1 MENLS
6 PENRLKGE
14 AMNLLYEV
22 LIVLHFIGMAGLLG
36 GLLVGVSE
44 KPLRIKVAS
53 LHSGLLV
60 LLAGIF
66 LIIVNAMQHAKD
78 DSVELLDHSK
88 LGIKLLFV
96 VIILVLGFLN
106 VKKSEVKRSTYMTMF
121 GLAVAN
127 VLIAVFW

>member
-1 MENLS
+1 
-6 PENRLKGE
+6 
-14 AMNLLYEV
+14 MNVLYEV
-22 LIVLHFIGMAGLLG
+22 LVVLHFIGMAGLLG

-66 LIIVNAMQHAKD
+66 LIVVNAMQHAKD

-96 VIILVLGFLN
+96 VVILVLGFLN

>member
-1 MENLS
+1 
-6 PENRLKGE
+6 
-14 AMNLLYEV
+14 MNLAYEV
-22 LIVLHFIGMAGLLG
+22 LVVLHFIGMAGLLG
-36 GLLVGVSE
+36 GLLVGVGE
-44 KPLRIKVAS
+44 KPLQIKVAS

-78 DSVELLDHSK
+78 ESVELLDHSK

-96 VIILVLGFLN
+96 IAILVLGFLN
-106 VKKSEVKRSTYMTMF
+106 VKKSEVKRSTYMTIF
-121 GLAVAN
+121 TLALAN

>member
-1 MENLS
+1 
-6 PENRLKGE
+6 
-14 AMNLLYEV
+14 MNLLYEV
-22 LIVLHFIGMAGLLG
+22 LVVLHFIGMAGLLG
-36 GLLVGVSE
+36 GLLVDVSE

-60 LLAGIF
+60 LLAGLF

-96 VIILVLGFLN
+96 VVILVLGFLN

>member
-1 MENLS
+1 
-6 PENRLKGE
+6 
-14 AMNLLYEV
+14 MNLLYEV
-22 LIVLHFIGMAGLLG
+22 LVVLHFIGMAGLLG
-36 GLLVGVSE
+36 GILVGVSE

-66 LIIVNAMQHAKD
+66 LIVVYAMQHAKD
-78 DSVELLDHSK
+78 DSVELLDHTK
-88 LGIKLLFV
+88 LWIKLNFV
-96 VIILVLGFLN
+96 VAILVLGFLN
-106 VKKSEVKRSTYMTMF
+106 VKKAEVKRSTYMTIF